1 MAEPSQIIFSYKE
14 VVEALLKK
22 QGIHEGVWALYI
34 KFGLAAMNSGPSES
48 DLHPTALVPV
58 LEIGVQK
65 ADKETNIA
73 VDAANVNPPARTAVR
88 RNK

>member
-1 MAEPSQIIFSYKE
+1 MAESSQIIFSYKE

-34 KFGLAAMNSGPSES
+34 KFGLAAMNTGPSEV
-48 DLHPTALVPV
+48 DLHPAALVPV
-58 LEIGVQK
+58 MEIGIQK

-73 VDAANVNPPARTAVR
+73 VDAANVNPPIRSSIR